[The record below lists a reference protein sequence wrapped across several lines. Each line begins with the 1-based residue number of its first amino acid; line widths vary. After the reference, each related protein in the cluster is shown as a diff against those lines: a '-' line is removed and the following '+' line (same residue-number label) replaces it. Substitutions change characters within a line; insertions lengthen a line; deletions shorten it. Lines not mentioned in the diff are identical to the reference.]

1 MPDRLCIISDIH
13 GNLEA
18 LRKVLELLK
27 GFDSPIVCLG
37 DIVGYG
43 ANPNECIR
51 LIKDRQIKSVMGNH
65 DAAAIGLMDLN
76 WFNPTAKQAIKW
88 TANKLTAESKSFL
101 ESQKKS
107 IKIGGAFL
115 VHGSPMNP
123 ITEYVNNISVA
134 NDCFEFIEED
144 ITLVGHTHVPLSFAY
159 NRDQIKVEHYIDGG
173 KFTINGRCI
182 LNPGSVGQ
190 PRDGNKMASFA
201 VIDFK
206 VKEFTVYRTHYD
218 VNLASRKILDSGL
231 PEFLASRI
239 LNGI

>member
-159 NRDQIKVEHYIDGG
+159 NRDHIKVEHYIDGG

>member
-88 TANKLTAESKSFL
+88 TANKLAVESKSFL